1 MSGNCISKNGNRSR
15 KGTQRG
21 GAATKRISPQR
32 RGELRVF
39 LCELCLLCSAPL
51 MNEQSISFRRRPDNS
66 ERTKTIVL
74 GVSAVNFLFPHSV
87 LQRRQRTQRKS
98 RQESEKRGVS

>member
-51 MNEQSISFRRRPDNS
+51 MNEQSISFRRRPDNP
-66 ERTKTIVL
+66 ERTKAIGL
-74 GVSAVNFLFPHSV
+74 GVSAVNFLFPPQCAAKKAEDAEKI
-87 LQRRQRTQRKS
+87 LARI
-98 RQESEKRGVS
+98 QETRG